1 MLKKS
6 MSIILA
12 LLLALAA
19 PIPALAAE
27 GEEAPP
33 QAETEEV
40 LPAELP
46 PAEEALA
53 EPTPAEEP
61 PMDIL
66 LPDSGTETIDVPAD
80 DITAQAETET
90 VPEEPM
96 PAAAEQGVTVTLAGS
111 VDQIEN
117 ITYLS
122 PDNTRCYTVDGNGI
136 SYNAPEGVV
145 WVSQSGFPLQFTVA
159 PGTELAVYM
168 NTAYDITVDNGAVSE
183 NEFHS
188 FPTGAGELIS
198 FRRVAV
204 QAPASGTVTIT
215 AAAAGSTAPTQ
226 IPFTFYNEDW
236 DGGVIVG
243 GGSTG
248 DGQYAWAA
256 ADTAISGGT
265 FEVWTGPGYEI
276 QVLEGGYIAETSAPA
291 GPGAAFVPAGS
302 TSYVLH
308 VDLGAERFV
317 IAAVRPGE
325 SYEPVTQAAA
335 GGPVLA
341 VSGAVEAVKSIQGVD
356 VNGRACTVRRDGLY
370 YDGETVPTDGIP
382 SEVSMQAGSALA
394 VELAPGYAIRV
405 SGGSDTGETLAVR
418 EQQESYDA
426 GGGLTGWRTT
436 GLEFWSHS
444 FGVQLPASGTVTV
457 EVVPAETTLPAAIPL
472 SIANLDEASAQ
483 GLFSGLRLASE
494 CPAAGPAQVELEVQ
508 KDCTV
513 NVLSGGSV
521 RSAQEQENGL
531 LLVTVDVPLDS
542 QGLVMTVI
550 SQGMAA
556 TGIFRDVP
564 DSSWYKPL
572 VERAYASGIVSG
584 TGDGIF
590 SPDLAATRAQTVT
603 MIYRQA
609 GSPSVGGGSSFADV
623 SDTYYRDAVA
633 WGAYVGAV
641 NGVSA
646 SSFAPDDPVTREQL
660 AVILYRM
667 AGQPTAF
674 TGGHL
679 AGYSDGGAVSA
690 YATTAMEWALDYGI
704 LTGDG
709 NGFVRPGSSATRAE
723 VCAMLLRY
731 QELVGV
737 YPTDPAKQPQTEQ
750 PESVQTENVQTQTAA
765 AFQEQAVSQ
774 NVTHAA
780 RNLDNPRLIA
790 PKRTD
795 VDPGVYDNGTD
806 HDKFMQQWS
815 ETFWDL
821 DRSGEDILWCHE
833 WGTRMRSGPGM
844 GYDVVYTIG
853 NAYEVSR
860 LGPDENGWTPVVYHE
875 YDWDGFTGWDHT
887 GYVPT
892 ASLTKTKPDSP
903 QVADFSSGPA
913 LDAWCDHCGRQTGEF
928 LHEYSGA
935 FYHEAYDPVIDGSTY
950 THTLRGGG
958 KVIIHDVVPEGLR
971 SVEVSAYEQDVSL
984 TVFVYVQFGYGIR
997 CPGYDG
1003 GYGLSPDGDNIHCGL
1018 YYTLELVPGE
1028 DVEMSM
1034 VSGRDAPRVL
1044 KATITDPLGGSRTG
1058 DGASRFVFLDDSGSL
1073 ASYHMAEN
1081 FFNLKYGYKLKS
1093 LSPYASVGKVEN
1105 NELHYFS
1112 VENLPEDVDQI
1123 WFEVVRG

>member
-27 GEEAPP
+27 GEAAPP
-33 QAETEEV
+33 QAVTEEAP
-40 LPAELP
+40 PAELP
-46 PAEEALA
+46 PAEEAFA
-53 EPTPAEEP
+53 EPAPAEEP
-61 PMDIL
+61 PADIP
-66 LPDSGTETIDVPAD
+66 LPDSGTMTIEAPAD
-80 DITAQAETET
+80 EAAALTGTET
-90 VPEEPM
+90 VPEEPV
-96 PAAAEQGVTVTLAGS
+96 PAAAEQGVTVTVAGS

-122 PDNTRCYTVDGNGI
+122 PDNARCYTVDGNGI
-136 SYNAPEGVV
+136 RCNTPDGVV

-168 NTAYDITVDNGAVSE
+168 NTAYDVTVDNGAVSE
-183 NEFHS
+183 NEFYS

-204 QAPASGTVTIT
+204 QAPATGTVTIT

-248 DGQYAWAA
+248 DGQYAWAV
-256 ADTAISGGT
+256 ADTVISGGT

-276 QVLEGGYIAETSAPA
+276 QVVEGGSILETRAPA

-302 TSYVLH
+302 TSYVLY
-308 VDLGAERFV
+308 VDLGAERLA
-317 IAAVRPGE
+317 IAAVRQGE
-325 SYEPVTQAAA
+325 SYEPVAQAAA

-341 VSGAVEAVKSIQGVD
+341 VSGAVEAVESIRGVD
-356 VNGRACTVRRDGLY
+356 VNGRACTVRQDGLY

-382 SEVSMQAGSALA
+382 SEVSMQAGSALD

-457 EVVPAETTLPAAIPL
+457 EVVPTGTALPAAIPL
-472 SIANLDEASAQ
+472 SIADLDEASAQ

-494 CPAAGPAQVELEVQ
+494 CPAAGPAQVMLEVQ

-521 RSAQEQENGL
+521 RSAEEQENGL

-542 QGLVMTVI
+542 QGLVMTVAA
-550 SQGMAA
+550 QGMTA
-556 TGIFRDVP
+556 TGVFRDVP

-584 TGDGIF
+584 TGDGVF
-590 SPDLAATRAQTVT
+590 SPDVFATRAQTVT

-609 GSPSVGGGSSFADV
+609 GSPKIAGSVSFVDV
-623 SDTYYRDAVA
+623 SEGYYRDAVA

-641 NGVSA
+641 NGVS
-646 SSFAPDDPVTREQL
+646 STSFAPDDAVTREQL

-709 NGFVRPGSSATRAE
+709 NGFVRPGSPATRAE

-731 QELVGV
+731 QELVGL
-737 YPTDPAKQPQTEQ
+737 YPTDPAKLPQTEQ
-750 PESVQTENVQTQTAA
+750 TENAQTQTA

-780 RNLDNPRLIA
+780 RNLDNPKLIK

-935 FYHEAYDPVIDGSTY
+935 FYHEAYDPVINGSTY

-1028 DVEMSM
+1028 DVEMTM

-1058 DGASRFVFLDDSGSL
+1058 DGASRFVFLDENGSL

-1081 FFNLKYGYKLKS
+1081 FFNLKSGYKLKS
-1093 LSPYASVGKVEN
+1093 LSPYASVGRVEN